1 MKIAII
7 YWCSLNAPEAFKLN
21 EIYSIDGCNLLIQ
34 IKFVAIKFIEL
45 QSHKEHNFLR

>member
-1 MKIAII
+1 MKSAFI
-7 YWCSLNAPEAFKLN
+7 YWCSLNAPEEFKLN